1 MPDREPRVTP
11 LELFFDLVFVFG
23 LTQVTSLMSD
33 DPTWPG
39 LGRGLLVLAAI
50 WWAWTGY
57 AWLTNTL
64 EPEAS
69 AVRAAMVAAM
79 AALLVVALAVPGAF
93 GEDAV
98 LFAVAYLVVRLL
110 FLLLYAIAGKHD
122 PELLGAVARIAPA
135 GLLAPAILI
144 VAGFLGG
151 DIRIVLWIAALT
163 VDYGGALIGRGT
175 GWRVSPAHFAERYG
189 LIVIIALGES
199 IVAIGV
205 GATGAMLTVGVV
217 TAATLAIVSLA
228 ALWWAYFDV
237 YAVMGERELRAVSGA
252 ARVRFARDHYSYL
265 HLPMVAG
272 VVLFALGLKK
282 TMEHVDEPLDLV
294 PAAAL
299 CGGVALYFFAHVL
312 MRLRSVQVI
321 RRDRGEHPGWF
332 GVGRPTATV
341 ASLALIPVAV
351 EVTALTALALVTAVC
366 LVLIVYDV
374 VHYREERAQVREARP

>member
-1 MPDREPRVTP
+1 MPDREQRVTP

-23 LTQVTSLMSD
+23 LTQVTSVMSD
-33 DPTWPG
+33 DPTWSG

-64 EPEAS
+64 EPEES
-69 AVRAAMVAAM
+69 AVRVAMVAAM
-79 AALLVVALAVPGAF
+79 AALLLVALAVPGAF
-93 GEDAV
+93 GEDGV

-110 FLLLYAIAGKHD
+110 FLLLYALAGKRD
-122 PELLGAVARIAPA
+122 PDLLGAVARIAPA
-135 GLLAPAILI
+135 GLLAPVILI
-144 VAGFLGG
+144 VAGFLDG
-151 DIRIVLWIAALT
+151 DARVVLWIAALA
-163 VDYGGALIGRGT
+163 VDYGGALIGRGA

-205 GATGAMLTVGVV
+205 GAMDVTLTVGVV
-217 TAATLAIVSLA
+217 AAASLAVVSLA

-265 HLPMVAG
+265 HLPMIAG

-282 TMEHVDEPLDLV
+282 TVEHVDEPLETV
-294 PAAAL
+294 PAVAL
-299 CGGVALYFFAHVL
+299 CGGVALYFFTHVL

-321 RRDRGEHPGWF
+321 RRERGEHPAWF
-332 GVGRPTATV
+332 GVGRPTATA
-341 ASLALIPVAV
+341 ASLAVIPVAL
-351 EVTALTALALVTAVC
+351 EVSALRALALVTAICC
-366 LVLIVYDV
+366 LLIVYDV
-374 VHYREERAQVREARP
+374 VHYREERRQVREARP

>member
-1 MPDREPRVTP
+1 MPDREQGVTP

-33 DPTWPG
+33 DPTWSG

-64 EPEAS
+64 EPEES

-93 GEDAV
+93 GEDGV

-110 FLLLYAIAGKHD
+110 FLLLYALAGKRD
-122 PELLGAVARIAPA
+122 PDLLGAVARIAPA
-135 GLLAPAILI
+135 SLLAPAILI
-144 VAGFLGG
+144 VAGFLDG
-151 DIRIVLWIAALT
+151 DARVVLWIAALA
-163 VDYGGALIGRGT
+163 VDYGGALIGRGA

-205 GATGAMLTVGVV
+205 GVTGVTLTVGVV
-217 TAATLAIVSLA
+217 TAATLAVVSLA

-237 YAVMGERELRAVSGA
+237 YAVMGECELRAVSGA
-252 ARVRFARDHYSYL
+252 ARVRFARDH
-265 HLPMVAG
+265 
-272 VVLFALGLKK
+272 
-282 TMEHVDEPLDLV
+282 
-294 PAAAL
+294 
-299 CGGVALYFFAHVL
+299 
-312 MRLRSVQVI
+312 
-321 RRDRGEHPGWF
+321 
-332 GVGRPTATV
+332 
-341 ASLALIPVAV
+341 
-351 EVTALTALALVTAVC
+351 
-366 LVLIVYDV
+366 
-374 VHYREERAQVREARP
+374 

>member
-1 MPDREPRVTP
+1 VPDREQRVTP

-33 DPTWPG
+33 DPTWSG

-110 FLLLYAIAGKHD
+110 FLLLYAIAGKRD
-122 PELLGAVARIAPA
+122 PELLGAVLRIAPA

-144 VAGFLGG
+144 AAGFLDG
-151 DIRIVLWIAALT
+151 DIRIVLWIAALA

-205 GATGAMLTVGVV
+205 GVTGVTLTVGVV

-265 HLPMVAG
+265 HLPMIAG

-282 TMEHVDEPLDLV
+282 TVEHVDEPLDLV

-321 RRDRGEHPGWF
+321 RRQRGRHPGWF

-341 ASLALIPVAV
+341 AALALVPVAV
-351 EVTALTALALVTAVC
+351 EVEALTALALVTAVC
-366 LVLIVYDV
+366 VALIVYDV

>member
-1 MPDREPRVTP
+1 VPDREQRVTP

-23 LTQVTSLMSD
+23 LTQVTALMSD
-33 DPTWPG
+33 DATWPG

-79 AALLVVALAVPGAF
+79 AAMLVVALAVPGAF

-98 LFAVAYLVVRLL
+98 LFAVAYLVMRLL
-110 FLLLYAIAGKHD
+110 FLLLYALAGKRD

-144 VAGFLGG
+144 VAGFLDG
-151 DIRIVLWIAALT
+151 DVTIALWIAALV
-163 VDYGGALIGRGT
+163 VDYGGALIGRGA

-199 IVAIGV
+199 VVAIGV
-205 GATGAMLTVGVV
+205 GAMGVELTVGIV
-217 TAATLAIVSLA
+217 AAAVLAVVSLA

-237 YAVMGERELRAVSGA
+237 YAVMGQRELTSTSGA

-299 CGGVALYFFAHVL
+299 CGGVALYFLAHVL
-312 MRLRSVQVI
+312 MRVRSVQLL
-321 RRDRGEHPGWF
+321 RRTGRAHPGWF

-341 ASLALIPVAV
+341 VALALIPVAV
-351 EVTALTALALVTAVC
+351 DVAALTAVALVTTVC
-366 LVLIVYDV
+366 VVLIVYDV

>member
-1 MPDREPRVTP
+1 MPEREQRVTP

-23 LTQVTSLMSD
+23 LTQVTALMAD
-33 DPTWPG
+33 DATWPG
-39 LGRGLLVLAAI
+39 LGRALLVLAAI

-64 EPEAS
+64 EPEAA
-69 AVRAAMVAAM
+69 AVRLAMVAAM
-79 AALLVVALAVPGAF
+79 AAMLVVALAIPGAF

-98 LFAVAYLVVRLL
+98 LFAFAYLVMRLL
-110 FLLLYAIAGKHD
+110 FLLLYALAGKHD

-144 VAGFLGG
+144 AAGFLDG
-151 DIRIVLWIAALT
+151 DLQVALWIAALA
-163 VDYGGALIGRGT
+163 VDYGGALVGHGA

-199 IVAIGV
+199 VVSIGV
-205 GATGAMLTVGVV
+205 GAMGAELTAGVV
-217 TAATLAIVSLA
+217 AAAVLAVVSLA

-237 YAVMGERELRAVSGA
+237 YAVMGQRELTATSGA
-252 ARVRFARDHYSYL
+252 SRVRFARDHYSYL
-265 HLPMVAG
+265 HLPMVSG

-299 CGGVALYFFAHVL
+299 CGGVALYFFSHVL

-321 RRDRGEHPGWF
+321 RRERGDHPGWF
-332 GVGRPTATV
+332 GVGRPTATL
-341 ASLALIPVAV
+341 AALALIPVAV
-351 EVTALTALALVTAVC
+351 EVEALTALALVTAVC
-366 LVLIVYDV
+366 VVLIVYDV